1 MNSSPLARIKVQ
13 APPRFFSSWSLEKTW
28 TTGGFGIVLLL
39 LGVVSLISYQ
49 NAARLRQ
56 SAAQMKQTHTVLQTL
71 ANVSTTLTEAESQ
84 RWQYLLF
91 QDPDAL
97 GRFEQAVV
105 SVEPQLSRLRSP
117 LEDTPLQRQRLDS
130 LESLV
135 DRQMG
140 LLEQSIQR
148 FGQDPS
154 TLAPTDPLIAEGK
167 RNQDAIRR
175 TIAQLQSEEE
185 QLLQQQLDE
194 SQEGHRIRMGI
205 EILGTLLTFAVLLW
219 VYSLLYRQLI
229 KRQTAEAQ
237 QWALAQAKE
246 LGELKLQFFSMISHE
261 FRTPLSLIMGSAQL
275 LEESIKPVVEEK
287 RLKNLYRIQ
296 TSARLMTQL
305 LNDILT
311 LARAEAGRLE
321 CNPSL
326 VEVQSFC
333 LNLVEDV
340 QLSYESQHSIKFIQR
355 GSQTHA
361 WVDEKLLYSII
372 SNLLSNAIKYSPS
385 DKDIHVVLNCE
396 ADQIIFQVKDEGIG
410 IPSEELPRLYDPFS
424 RGRSASGIA
433 GTGLGLAVVKKCLD
447 LHQGTIAVE
456 SEVGV
461 GTTFT
466 VTILTKQPY

>member
-1 MNSSPLARIKVQ
+1 MRRIK
-13 APPRFFSSWSLEKTW
+13 APTLPSRFFSSWSLEKIW
-28 TTGGFGIVLLL
+28 TLGGFGLVLGLMAT
-39 LGVVSLISYQ
+39 VSLISYQ

-56 SAAQMKQTHTVLQTL
+56 SALQMRQTHAVLQTL
-71 ANVSTTLTEAESQ
+71 ADISTTLTEAESR
-84 RWQYLLF
+84 RWEYLLF
-91 QDPDAL
+91 QDRDAL
-97 GRFEQAVV
+97 EQFEQAAAGVT
-105 SVEPQLSRLRSP
+105 PQIARLRQP
-117 LEDTPLQRQRLDS
+117 LADTAIQRQRLDRLETLVHQQMS
-130 LESLV
+130 LLQRSVARPSRESPVLALTDGLV
-135 DRQMG
+135 VESQ
-140 LLEQSIQR
+140 
-148 FGQDPS
+148 
-154 TLAPTDPLIAEGK
+154 
-167 RNQDAIRR
+167 RNQEAIRR
-175 TIAQLQSEEE
+175 TIAQLQREEE
-185 QLLQQQLDE
+185 QILQQQLDE

-229 KRQTAEAQ
+229 KRQSAEAQ

-261 FRTPLSLIMGSAQL
+261 FRTPLSLILGSAQL

-340 QLSYESQHSIKFIQR
+340 QLSYESQHSIKFIQE
-355 GSQTHA
+355 GGQTHA
-361 WVDEKLLYSII
+361 WVDEKLLYSIL
-372 SNLLSNAIKYSPS
+372 SNLLSNAIKYSPP
-385 DKDIHVVLNCE
+385 DRDISVVLNCSAE
-396 ADQIIFQVKDEGIG
+396 QVVFQVKDQGIG
-410 IPSEELPRLYDPFS
+410 IPAKELPRLYDPFS
-424 RGRSASGIA
+424 RGHSASGIA

-456 SEVGV
+456 SQVGV

-466 VTILTKQPY
+466 VTISTQQLD